1 MKRQTVRGR
10 AKATGKSEQTRRRR
24 VKAKTRRNNR
34 NRRGG
39 STTEQIGAAA
49 QMRAFMPF
57 LPEGHHPVRQA
68 LNDIVHH
75 EAHNRFNDPAF
86 NYDPEAQKV
95 INKAY
100 HMTVIGPE
108 IKAQL
113 LIAKRKAENS
123 AGLSLPC
130 DIQQQ
135 VQSEDFPDL
144 PVLPNRLA
152 QASYETVPPAQASYE
167 TVPPAQ
173 ASYEP
178 VINVQVAKIHTPQG
192 TINVNDTLALH
203 NFLNFRRN

>member
-1 MKRQTVRGR
+1 MKRQTLRGR

-95 INKAY
+95 IVQAHKMIQENPD
-100 HMTVIGPE
+100 ILPE
-108 IKAQL
+108 IKAQML
-113 LIAKRKAENS
+113 LAKRKAENS
-123 AGLSLPC
+123 AGLQLP
-130 DIQQQ
+130 QF
-135 VQSEDFPDL
+135 VQPVPVPSVVDFPDL
-144 PVLPNRLA
+144 PVLLPNRR
-152 QASYETVPPAQASYE
+152 PPAP
-167 TVPPAQ
+167 VPAPL
-173 ASYEP
+173 P
-178 VINVQVAKIHTPQG
+178 VPVPVHVAKVYTPQG
-192 TINVNDTLALH
+192 IVDVDATSAL
-203 NFLNFRRN
+203 LKSMNFRPNGM